1 MIDSETSVYGLNQR
15 LIPIRV
21 PKKRETAAQ
30 MNPVF
35 SLVDG
40 SSRLTKVSHARRS
53 GNNFAD
59 KNDVHVRFLQ
69 HPITS
74 NQHPNRRATIVLSI
88 EGG

>member
-1 MIDSETSVYGLNQR
+1 V
-15 LIPIRV
+15 IPIPV
-21 PKKRETAAQ
+21 PKKRGMAAK

-69 HPITS
+69 HPLIN
-74 NQHPNRRATIVLSI
+74 NQHPNQRAMLVLSI
-88 EGG
+88 EGRG